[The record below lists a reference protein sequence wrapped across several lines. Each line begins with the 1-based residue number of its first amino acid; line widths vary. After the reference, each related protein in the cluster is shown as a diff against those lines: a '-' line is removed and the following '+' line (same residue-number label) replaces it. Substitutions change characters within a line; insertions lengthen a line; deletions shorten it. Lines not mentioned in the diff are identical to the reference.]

1 MTEPIVV
8 LGAGGFARQIPSL
21 IRDINA
27 VESRYDIIGFLA
39 PENPTPSK
47 PVPILGPDQRL
58 GDIDARYIIG
68 IGIPHVRAGLDEL
81 ATAFGRKPVTLVH
94 PQSSVQMDVD
104 VGSGC
109 LVLPGVRLNTGTSL
123 GRQVLANAN
132 VVVGHDCE
140 VGDHVVLNPLSMLA
154 GGVRIGARVLIG
166 AAAVVLPR
174 LTIGDDAVIGAGAV
188 VTKDVPAGACAKGVP
203 ARW

>member
-1 MTEPIVV
+1 MREPIVV

-21 IRDINA
+21 VRDINA
-27 VESRYDIIGFLA
+27 IEARYDIIGFLA
-39 PENPTPSK
+39 PENPTPA
-47 PVPILGPDQRL
+47 VPILGTDQRL
-58 GDIDARYIIG
+58 GDIDARYVIG

-81 ATAFGRKPVTLVH
+81 ATAFGRKPVTLIH
-94 PQSSVQMDVD
+94 PQSSIEMDVD
-104 VGSGC
+104 LGSGC
-109 LVLPGVRLNTGTSL
+109 LLLPGVRLQTGTSL
-123 GRQVLANAN
+123 GRQVLVNANA
-132 VVVGHDCE
+132 VVGHDCQ
-140 VGDHVVLNPLSMLA
+140 VGDHVVLSPLSMLA

-203 ARW
+203 ALW